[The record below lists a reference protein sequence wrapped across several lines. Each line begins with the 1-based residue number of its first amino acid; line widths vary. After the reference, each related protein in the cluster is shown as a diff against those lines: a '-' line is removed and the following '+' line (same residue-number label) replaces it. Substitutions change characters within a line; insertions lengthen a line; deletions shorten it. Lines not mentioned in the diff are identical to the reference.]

1 MFLKLNYDVYIV
13 SLIYDIFGKKIR
25 DVINY
30 RELVRMKAACC
41 IRRFIRIAPSYQGH
55 LQDNIRKL
63 LYDKDPGVMSIGVQ
77 IHLQL
82 LKVCTYNTS
91 NCSKY
96 ALTTQVTVQNMHL
109 QHK

>member
-1 MFLKLNYDVYIV
+1 MTYLE
-13 SLIYDIFGKKIR
+13 KKIR

-82 LKVCTYNTS
+82 LKVCT
-91 NCSKY
+91 
-96 ALTTQVTVQNMHL
+96 AIQVTVQNMHL
-109 QHK
+109 QQK

>member
-1 MFLKLNYDVYIV
+1 
-13 SLIYDIFGKKIR
+13 
-25 DVINY
+25 
-30 RELVRMKAACC
+30 MKAACC

-82 LKVCTYNTS
+82 LKVCTS
-91 NCSKY
+91 
-96 ALTTQVTVQNMHL
+96 TQVTVQNMHL
-109 QHK
+109 QQK